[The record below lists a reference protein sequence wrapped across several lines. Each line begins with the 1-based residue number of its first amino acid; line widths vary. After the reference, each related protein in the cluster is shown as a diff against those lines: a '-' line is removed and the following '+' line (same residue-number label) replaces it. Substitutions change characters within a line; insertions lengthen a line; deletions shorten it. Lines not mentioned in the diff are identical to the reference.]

1 MMRHDFHPTVL
12 RSYDIRGIVGT
23 TLGTDDAHAI
33 GLGFASIVAEAG
45 GTRVAVGRDG
55 RLSSP
60 DLAKAL
66 IEGLVAGGM
75 TVLDIGPGPTP
86 MLYFAD
92 QHHGTDGAIQV
103 TGSHNPPSHNGFK
116 MVLGHKPF
124 FGDDITGLGQRLA
137 GGVAAKAGGSA
148 RHVEIA
154 DIYLCAMLDKA
165 GIETSSGALDLLA
178 SETLIWDCGNG
189 ATGPIVTAL
198 VPHLPGTHEVLFPE
212 VDGTFPNHH
221 PDPVDPETLGMLR
234 QAAAESGAMMGI
246 GFDGDGDRIGLIDG
260 KGRQVPGDLL
270 TAYLARGVI
279 ARTPGSDVIF
289 DVKSSLAALDAV
301 AAMGG
306 KPSLWKT
313 GHSHMKMRL
322 KETGAPL
329 AGEMSGHLFIADNY
343 FGFDDA
349 LFAAL
354 SILKEYARSGE
365 SITRFLDNLPPVY
378 ATPELRI
385 PCADEEKF
393 DVIRRVIADV
403 AAAPDPDMTERA
415 DMDGIRV
422 SGSLG
427 WWLIRASNTGA
438 ELVARAEGRDE
449 ESRDLLKERIRSRL
463 SKAGLDWKG

>member
-1 MMRHDFHPTVL
+1 MRHDFHPSIL

-23 TLGTDDAHAI
+23 TLSTEDAKAI
-33 GLGFASIVAEAG
+33 GLGFASVVADRG
-45 GTRVAVGRDG
+45 GSRVAVGRDG

-60 DLAKAL
+60 DLADAL
-66 IEGLVAGGM
+66 IHGLVDGGM
-75 TVLDIGPGPTP
+75 TILDIGLSPTP

-124 FGDDITGLGQRLA
+124 FGDAIIGLGQRLA
-137 GGVAAKAGGSA
+137 GGVDARAGGS
-148 RHVEIA
+148 VQQVDIA
-154 DIYLCAMLDKA
+154 DTYIRAMLDKA
-165 GIETSSGALDLLA
+165 GIETASRELDLLA

-198 VPHLPGTHEVLFPE
+198 VQHLPGKHKVLFPE

-234 QAAAESGAMMGI
+234 QSVAESGAMMGI
-246 GFDGDGDRIGLIDG
+246 GFDGDGDRIGLIDA

-279 ARTPGSDVIF
+279 AGNPGRDIIF

-301 AAMGG
+301 TAIGG

-349 LFAAL
+349 MFAAL
-354 SILKEYARSGE
+354 SILKEYFRSGE

-385 PCADEEKF
+385 PCADEIKF
-393 DVIRRVIADV
+393 EVVERVIADV
-403 AAAPDPDMTERA
+403 EAAPDHDMTGSA

-449 ESRDLLKERIRSRL
+449 QSRDLLKERIRSRL
-463 SKAGLDWKG
+463 GKAGLDWTG

>member
-1 MMRHDFHPTVL
+1 MMRHDFHPTIL

-23 TLGTDDAHAI
+23 TLSAEDARAI
-33 GLGFASIVAEAG
+33 GLGFARFVAETG
-45 GTRVAVGRDG
+45 GSRVAVGRDG

-60 DLAKAL
+60 ELADAL
-66 IEGLVAGGM
+66 IHGLVDGGM

-92 QHHGTDGAIQV
+92 QHHQTDGAIQV
-103 TGSHNPPSHNGFK
+103 TGSHNPPTHNGFK

-124 FGDDITGLGQRLA
+124 FGDDITALGQRLA
-137 GGVAAKAGGSA
+137 AGVETQTGGSVERIEITDIYVRAMLEKAGQN
-148 RHVEIA
+148 
-154 DIYLCAMLDKA
+154 LDM
-165 GIETSSGALDLLA
+165 LA
-178 SETLIWDCGNG
+178 SETFIWDCGNG
-189 ATGPIVTAL
+189 ATGPIVTSL
-198 VPHLPGTHEVLFPE
+198 VQHLPGKHQVLFPE

-234 QAAAESGAMMGI
+234 TAVAENNAMMGI
-246 GFDGDGDRIGLIDG
+246 GFDGDGDRIGLIDAR
-260 KGRQVPGDLL
+260 GRQVPGDLL

-279 ARTPGSDVIF
+279 ARNPGRDIIF

-301 AAMGG
+301 ARAGG
-306 KPSLWKT
+306 KPGLWKT
-313 GHSHMKMRL
+313 GHSHMKMKL

-354 SILKEYARSGE
+354 SILNEYTRCKE
-365 SITRFLDNLPPVY
+365 SITSFLDALPPVF

-385 PCADEEKF
+385 PCADEQKF
-393 DVIRRVIADV
+393 DVVRRVIGDV
-403 AAAPDPDMTERA
+403 TENPDKDQTGIA

-422 SGSLG
+422 SGELG

-449 ESRDLLKERIRSRL
+449 SSRDQLKERIRSRL
-463 SKAGLDWKG
+463 SKAGLEWDE

>member
-1 MMRHDFHPTVL
+1 MMRNHFHPTVL
-12 RSYDIRGIVGT
+12 RSYDIRGIVGI
-23 TLGTDDAHAI
+23 TLNAEDAHAI
-33 GLGFASIVAEAG
+33 GLGFASFVAETG
-45 GTRVAVGRDG
+45 GNRVAVGRDG

-60 DLAKAL
+60 DLAEAL
-66 IEGLVAGGM
+66 INGLVAGGM
-75 TVLDIGPGPTP
+75 TVLDIGLGPTP

-92 QHHGTDGAIQV
+92 QHHQTDGAIQV
-103 TGSHNPPSHNGFK
+103 TGSHNPPTHNGFK

-124 FGDDITGLGQRLA
+124 FGDDIAGLGQRLA
-137 GGVAAKAGGSA
+137 TGVETREGGSVE
-148 RHVEIA
+148 RIEIA
-154 DIYLCAMLDKA
+154 DTYIDTMLEKS
-165 GIETSSGALDLLA
+165 GIGKTGQDLNLLA
-178 SETLIWDCGNG
+178 SQALIWDCGNG
-189 ATGPIVTAL
+189 AAGPIVTSL
-198 VPHLPGTHEVLFPE
+198 VRHLPGAHHVLFPE

-221 PDPVDPETLGMLR
+221 PDPVDPETLDLLR
-234 QAAAESGAMMGI
+234 EAATERGAMMGI
-246 GFDGDGDRIGLIDG
+246 GFDGDGDRIGLIDA

-279 ARTPGSDVIF
+279 ARNPGADIIF

-301 AAMGG
+301 TAMGG
-306 KPSLWKT
+306 RPSLWKT

-322 KETGAPL
+322 KETEAPL

-354 SILKEYARSGE
+354 CILKEYARCKE
-365 SITRFLDNLPPVY
+365 SITSFLDNLPPVF

-393 DVIRRVIADV
+393 DVVRRVIDDV
-403 AAAPDPDMTERA
+403 VANPDQDITGSA

-422 SGSLG
+422 TGELG
-427 WWLIRASNTGA
+427 WWLVRASNTGA

-449 ESRDLLKERIRSRL
+449 NSRDQLKDRIRSRL
-463 SKAGLDWKG
+463 SRAGLEWNG